1 MPSLIHCCI
10 IIVFMRK
17 ENMHMF
23 LATRIILLLGK
34 HPIGQFILGVVFA
47 YIGINAFVMLFSPHP
62 PSAPI
67 FGWIMGVLCS
77 LIGLLFFTVSFLHG
91 MRWLR
96 AKSAPAVTQQPPL
109 QHPQS

>member
-1 MPSLIHCCI
+1 
-10 IIVFMRK
+10 
-17 ENMHMF
+17 MF
-23 LATRIILLLGK
+23 LVSRIILLLAK

-47 YIGINAFVMLFSPHP
+47 WFGIGIFAMLFSPHP

-67 FGWIMGVLCS
+67 IGWIMGVFCS
-77 LIGLLFFTVSFLHG
+77 LIGLLFLVVSFLHG

-96 AKSAPAVTQQPPL
+96 TKSAPAATQRSSS